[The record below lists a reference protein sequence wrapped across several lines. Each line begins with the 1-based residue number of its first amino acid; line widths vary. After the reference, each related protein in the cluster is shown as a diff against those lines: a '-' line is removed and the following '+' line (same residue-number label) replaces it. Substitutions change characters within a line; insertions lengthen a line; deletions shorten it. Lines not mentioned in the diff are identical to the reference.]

1 MHEPPSS
8 DTMIRPLFAITALCA
23 LPLSTPIKA
32 DEAGAES
39 FKKSYKKGKNYYG
52 FCMFCHGR
60 DGKGTRL
67 DEGGTMTPPLAGS
80 PRVLGPKEVSA
91 NILLHGL
98 TGKVDGVI
106 YEKAGVAM
114 KPPPEMMGKDDE
126 IIAGLLNY
134 IRNSWGNKAPI
145 ITPAD
150 VKAIRKETKGR
161 EKPWTIEELAK
172 TFPWKEKAS
181 EDEK

>member
-1 MHEPPSS
+1 ML
-8 DTMIRPLFAITALCA
+8 RLALAIGALCA
-23 LPLSTPIKA
+23 LLFSPPIKA
-32 DEAGAES
+32 DEAGAEF
-39 FKKSYKKGKNYYG
+39 FKKSYKTGKNYYG

-67 DEGGTMTPPLAGS
+67 DEGGTMAPPLAGS
-80 PRVLGPKEVSA
+80 PRVLGPKEISA

-114 KPPPEMMGKDDE
+114 KPPPEMMGQDDE
-126 IIAGLLNY
+126 IVAGLLNY

-145 ITPAD
+145 ITPAE
-150 VKAIRKETKGR
+150 VKAIREKSTGR
-161 EKPWTIEELAK
+161 KKPWTIEELA
-172 TFPWKEKAS
+172 TAFPLKEKAS
-181 EDEK
+181 GEKK